1 MTSNGALNGFW
12 TGIAVV
18 TVVTIGATSPLFAKT
33 SVEPRSTTA
42 TTGSSPT
49 SSPIEALPRAIV
61 ADNVVVTP
69 SPEPTQPQPSPAPVA
84 VPEAVAP
91 AVPVAQPET
100 TRHKEVRAEVSS
112 SPNYMSTIAVSALMG
127 GVAGLLV
134 GGALHYIDS
143 GEAWRNVGYWAAG
156 GVLVGA
162 GVGVV
167 QLVVQE
173 NRMSEATAL
182 KHLSSDPAPTYRL
195 ALMRLEF

>member
-1 MTSNGALNGFW
+1 MTSNKAMNVLW
-12 TGIAVV
+12 TGIAVAA
-18 TVVTIGATSPLFAKT
+18 VVTLGATSTALAKT
-33 SVEPRSTTA
+33 NVDLRSSATTTASTTG
-42 TTGSSPT
+42 T
-49 SSPIEALPRAIV
+49 SPIQPLPRAIL

-69 SPEPTQPQPSPAPVA
+69 SPEPTQAQPTPAPVA
-84 VPEAVAP
+84 VPAAVAP

-173 NRMSEATAL
+173 NRVSEATAL
-182 KHLSSDPAPTYRL
+182 KHLPSDPAPTYRL